1 MSVSA
6 CGSQNVGMCKLVE
19 VRMWEWSTC
28 RRDRM
33 WECQNA
39 LACKK
44 EDIEC
49 VNVSICRCEDPEC
62 INISA
67 EHKTAMS
74 VL

>member
-1 MSVSA
+1 
-6 CGSQNVGMCKLVE
+6 
-19 VRMWEWSTC
+19 MWECVSLWKSECGNVSTC